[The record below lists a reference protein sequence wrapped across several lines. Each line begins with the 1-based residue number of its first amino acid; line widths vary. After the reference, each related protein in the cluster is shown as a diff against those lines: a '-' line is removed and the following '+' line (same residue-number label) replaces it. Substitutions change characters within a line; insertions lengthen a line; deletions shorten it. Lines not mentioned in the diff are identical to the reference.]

1 MRHNGLVWLNGS
13 FDVLHMGHIKLF
25 QRARQMGLPVVVG
38 VDTDERISELKGP
51 TRPVN
56 TLKNRVEF
64 LRSIKYIDE
73 VVVFSTDEELEEA
86 IHSRMPRYMLIGED
100 YREKKIIGSEWIKEV
115 IYVPRYEGLS
125 SSAIIGRAHS

>member
-1 MRHNGLVWLNGS
+1 MCFIWGTSNSSNE
-13 FDVLHMGHIKLF
+13 
-25 QRARQMGLPVVVG
+25 QEQMSLPVVVG

-86 IHSRMPRYMLIGED
+86 IHSRMPRYMLIGDD
-100 YREKKIIGSEWIKEV
+100 YREKEIIGSEWIKEV

-125 SSAIIGRAHS
+125 LPLLLYAEPTTNIYLS

>member
-1 MRHNGLVWLNGS
+1 
-13 FDVLHMGHIKLF
+13 MGHIKLF
-25 QRARQMGLPVVVG
+25 QRARQMSLPVVVG

-100 YREKKIIGSEWIKEV
+100 YREKEIIGSEWIKDV